1 MVAVS
6 MQTCN
11 AIEPPGEPDSEIP
24 AFLVQLLAGEGPVE
38 RIDTDVSTILLG
50 VVRDHAKA

>member
-24 AFLVQLLAGEGPVE
+24 AFLVRLLAGEGPVE
-38 RIDTDVSTILLG
+38 RIDTHASTILLG